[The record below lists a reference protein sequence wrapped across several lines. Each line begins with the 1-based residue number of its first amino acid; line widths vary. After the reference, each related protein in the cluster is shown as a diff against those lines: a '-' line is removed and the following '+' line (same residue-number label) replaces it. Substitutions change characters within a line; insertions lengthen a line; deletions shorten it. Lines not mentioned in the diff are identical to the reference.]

1 MSTIYNNFGVDFETN
16 ISSDAYKIVSKTGE
30 ELHVNPETLQLAQLN
45 TANTDQSVDGYKLD
59 QVFTDFKTAGL
70 TDKLANFYT
79 ITLHDMSKKD
89 EVDILS
95 LYTKDNDNQVII
107 SKSLLEK
114 INSTL
119 PNSVKFKNSE
129 SKTSDKYVRL
139 LIGA

>member
-79 ITLHDMSKKD
+79 ITLHDISKKD

>member
-59 QVFTDFKTAGL
+59 QVFTDFKNAGL

-79 ITLHDMSKKD
+79 ITLHDISKKD

>member
-70 TDKLANFYT
+70 TDKLANFYP
-79 ITLHDMSKKD
+79 ITLHDISKKD

>member
-79 ITLHDMSKKD
+79 ITLHDISKKD

-119 PNSVKFKNSE
+119 PNSVKLKNSE